1 MLRLSD
7 ALLVAV
13 VLLVAEPTL
22 PEELLL
28 EELLLEELLLE
39 ELLLLLLL
47 LPSPSAPPPPEP
59 VVLFETESRG
69 PKYLERTTEDI
80 W

>member
-47 LPSPSAPPPPEP
+47 PSPSAPPPPEP

>member
-22 PEELLL
+22 PEELLP

-39 ELLLLLLL
+39 ELLLLLL

>member
-7 ALLVAV
+7 TLLVAV

-22 PEELLL
+22 PEELLP

-47 LPSPSAPPPPEP
+47 PSPSASPPPEP